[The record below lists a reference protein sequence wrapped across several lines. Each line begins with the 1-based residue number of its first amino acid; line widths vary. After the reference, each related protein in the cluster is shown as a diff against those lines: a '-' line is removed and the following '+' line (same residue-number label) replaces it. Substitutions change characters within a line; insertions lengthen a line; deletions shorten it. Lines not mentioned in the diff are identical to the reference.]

1 MHTPECRARYP
12 PYGVFVG
19 QGPEDD
25 EENFQGMPW
34 DEFLEIL
41 DKRAAEK
48 FPPKKR
54 PHLRVMPTPPEDEQ
68 AQD

>member
-1 MHTPECRARYP
+1 
-12 PYGVFVG
+12 VG